1 VIPALSD
8 LPENLQKILNPQNA
22 KMLSAIASGA
32 APLPGRV
39 LVEAWICLIKGQDQA
54 LSAASLKSLQNYPE
68 KMLLG
73 VIQAE
78 LSSWALGILA
88 EIFSSREMAL
98 EAILLNNDTPDQTF
112 VDSSRSCSEKLAQL
126 IGNNQERLIQA
137 PAIVPAL
144 ESNPHN
150 LKSSTDRIR
159 HFLQLAGIFIPG
171 DKPVSAEEKQVDLSI
186 LDEPTTGDGSEK
198 IDERV
203 EKARKAASNLTED
216 QRLSLTNYIARLNVG
231 GKMKLAMK
239 GNKEARQ
246 ILIRD
251 VNAIVA
257 TSVLKSPRISELEVA
272 AYSRL
277 RNVCDDV
284 IRIIATS
291 PQFTKAYEVKLAIC
305 LHSKSPLQQA
315 MGFLKFLTY
324 RDLAKVSKDRNILM
338 PVKKAAKEL
347 VELKRK

>member
-1 VIPALSD
+1 MIPALSE
-8 LPENLQKILNPQNA
+8 LPENLQKVLNPQNQ
-22 KMLSAIASGA
+22 KMLAAIASGA

-54 LSAASLKSLQNYPE
+54 LAAASLKSLQNYPE

-73 VIQAE
+73 TVQGE

-88 EIFSSREMAL
+88 EIFSARENVL
-98 EAILLNNDTPDQTF
+98 EAILLNHETPDETF
-112 VDSSRSCSEKLAQL
+112 VQIARSCSEKLTQM
-126 IGNNQERLIQA
+126 IVNNQERVIQA

-144 ESNPHN
+144 EANPHN
-150 LKSSTDRIR
+150 LKSNTDRLR
-159 HFLQLAGIFIPG
+159 HFLQLAGVFIPG
-171 DKPVSAEEKQVDLSI
+171 DQAPAAEEKAVDLSS
-186 LDEPTTGDGSEK
+186 LDEPTSTEAGEQ
-198 IDERV
+198 IDEKV
-203 EKARKAASNLTED
+203 EKALKAASNLTEE
-216 QRLSLTNYIARLNVG
+216 QRLSLTNYIAKLNVG
-231 GKMKLAMK
+231 GKIKLAMK

-251 VNAIVA
+251 VNSIVA

-272 AYSRL
+272 AYARL
-277 RNVCDDV
+277 RSVCDDV

-291 PQFTKAYEVKLAIC
+291 ATFTKSYEVKLAIC
-305 LHSKSPLQQA
+305 LHSKSPIQQA

-324 RDLAKVSKDRNILM
+324 RDLAKVAKDRNILM